1 LEHDGAYEQE
11 VEMWNLEVTI
21 VPGVW
26 LISYGVCLKNRE
38 KEDISGPPTY
48 FLEIHGHSHAYVHG
62 PCLYRYRA
70 CNSSRKLRLVA
81 SQPSINF
88 TMSVNPSLTGSPP
101 VPRAAHSPRSPPLH
115 QFEDPLEDDA
125 EEQQQPDD
133 AEDEDE
139 IPYPEP
145 GSEQTLLPPPNFKP
159 FFTLIDD
166 TTSGEHFHP
175 YVHYVFADDD
185 PAIVTA
191 ASMRSL
197 GLDDTKYMPHD
208 AQDDGERQ
216 QAHERGSEDGEEPLV
231 ESPLP
236 PPIPGVKE
244 HYLIVDL
251 GADGRTIV
259 DAQSLSP
266 EWQITESSI
275 RTAPSFDESSPD
287 QGYMLR
293 VEGIEISSKN
303 KGKGKGQA
311 GDDKLNEARDKSQGD
326 IFDALDSLV
335 QDIEGGLKTAAKIVG
350 VTTTGGQDTVVDV
363 RVAEDDKGITE
374 NT

>member
-1 LEHDGAYEQE
+1 
-11 VEMWNLEVTI
+11 VETVFGIEIRKQRSCFRTH
-21 VPGVW
+21 
-26 LISYGVCLKNRE
+26 
-38 KEDISGPPTY
+38 
-48 FLEIHGHSHAYVHG
+48 FLQVYVHSHACVHR
-62 PCLYRYRA
+62 PCLYRYDA
-70 CNSSRKLRLVA
+70 CNSSRKLRLA
-81 SQPSINF
+81 ACQPSINF
-88 TMSVNPSLTGSPP
+88 TMSVNPNLSRSPP

-115 QFEDPLEDDA
+115 EFEDPPEDDPQ
-125 EEQQQPDD
+125 EHQLPDD

-145 GSEQTLLPPPNFKP
+145 SSEQTLLPPPNFKP

-166 TTSGEHFHP
+166 TTSGEHYHP

-197 GLDDTKYMPHD
+197 GLDDTKFMPHD
-208 AQDDGERQ
+208 TQNDSERQ
-216 QAHERGSEDGEEPLV
+216 QAQERGSEDGEDPLV

-293 VEGIEISSKN
+293 VEGLEIPSKN

-311 GDDKLNEARDKSQGD
+311 GDDKLNEARDKSQGGL
-326 IFDALDSLV
+326 FDALDSLV

-350 VTTTGGQDTVVDV
+350 VTSARQQDTVVDV
-363 RVAEDDKGITE
+363 RVAEDDKGPTD

>member
-1 LEHDGAYEQE
+1 MESVSRIESRK
-11 VEMWNLEVTI
+11 I
-21 VPGVW
+21 
-26 LISYGVCLKNRE
+26 ISCPR
-38 KEDISGPPTY
+38 TY
-48 FLEIHGHSHAYVHG
+48 FLKTQGHSHVYAHG
-62 PCLYRYRA
+62 PCLYRYGA

-81 SQPSINF
+81 SQPSTNL
-88 TMSVNPSLTGSPP
+88 TMSVNPNLSGSPP
-101 VPRAAHSPRSPPLH
+101 VPRAANSPRSPLLH
-115 QFEDPLEDDA
+115 QFEDPPEDDA
-125 EEQQQPDD
+125 QEQQHPDD

-145 GSEQTLLPPPNFKP
+145 SSEQTLLPPPNFKP

-216 QAHERGSEDGEEPLV
+216 QAQERGSEDGEDPLV
-231 ESPLP
+231 ESTLP

-259 DAQSLSP
+259 DAQSLSS
-266 EWQITESSI
+266 EWQVTESSI

-293 VEGIEISSKN
+293 VEGIEIPSKN

-326 IFDALDSLV
+326 LFDALDSLV

-350 VTTTGGQDTVVDV
+350 VTSTREQDTVVDV
-363 RVAEDDKGITE
+363 RVAEDDKGVTD

>member
-1 LEHDGAYEQE
+1 
-11 VEMWNLEVTI
+11 
-21 VPGVW
+21 VPGVCVDTLW
-26 LISYGVCLKNRE
+26 KSFKNRE
-38 KEDISGPPTY
+38 QEEDRFYRIH
-48 FLEIHGHSHAYVHG
+48 FLHAYGHSHAYVHG
-62 PCLYRYRA
+62 PLLYRYDA
-70 CNSSRKLRLVA
+70 CNSSRKLRLA
-81 SQPSINF
+81 TRQPSINS
-88 TMSVNPSLTGSPP
+88 TMSGNPSLSRSPP
-101 VPRAAHSPRSPPLH
+101 VPRAAISPPSASLH
-115 QFEDPLEDDA
+115 DFEDPPEDDPQ
-125 EEQQQPDD
+125 EQQHPDD

-145 GSEQTLLPPPNFKP
+145 SSEQTLLPPPNFRP

-166 TTSGEHFHP
+166 TTSGEHYHP

-191 ASMRSL
+191 ASMRGL

-208 AQDDGERQ
+208 IQEESERQ
-216 QAHERGSEDGEEPLV
+216 QAQERGSEDGEDPMV

-266 EWQITESSI
+266 EWQITDSSI

-287 QGYMLR
+287 HGYMLR
-293 VEGIEISSKN
+293 VEGIEIPSKN

-311 GDDKLNEARDKSQGD
+311 GDDKLSEARDKSQGD
-326 IFDALDSLV
+326 LFGALDSLV
-335 QDIEGGLKTAAKIVG
+335 GDVETGLKTAAKIVG
-350 VTTTGGQDTVVDV
+350 VPSAGAQDTVVDV
-363 RVAEDDKGITE
+363 RAAEDDKGPTD

>member
-1 LEHDGAYEQE
+1 MFLRARSTSLSIQHPQQAPGA
-11 VEMWNLEVTI
+11 L
-21 VPGVW
+21 PGS
-26 LISYGVCLKNRE
+26 LR
-38 KEDISGPPTY
+38 PT
-48 FLEIHGHSHAYVHG
+48 S
-62 PCLYRYRA
+62 
-70 CNSSRKLRLVA
+70 
-81 SQPSINF
+81 
-88 TMSVNPSLTGSPP
+88 TMSVNPQSSTSSPAPRDAPSPSLSALQQLQDTPS
-101 VPRAAHSPRSPPLH
+101 HD
-115 QFEDPLEDDA
+115 ET
-125 EEQQQPDD
+125 EQLYHDG

-145 GSEQTLLPPPNFKP
+145 SSEQTLMPPPNFNP

-166 TTSGEHFHP
+166 TTSGEHYHP

-185 PAIVTA
+185 PTMITA

-197 GLDDTKYMPHD
+197 GLDDTKYMP
-208 AQDDGERQ
+208 QEEQEDGDRPQVSEQ
-216 QAHERGSEDGEEPLV
+216 GSEDGEHLLV

-266 EWQITESSI
+266 EWQITETSI

-293 VEGIEISSKN
+293 IEGIEVPGKN

-311 GDDKLNEARDKSQGD
+311 GSDKLSEARDRNQGD
-326 IFDALDSLV
+326 LFGALDSLV
-335 QDIEGGLKTAAKIVG
+335 QDVEGGLAIAAKIA
-350 VTTTGGQDTVVDV
+350 GGARAEEQDTVASVPK
-363 RVAEDDKGITE
+363 AEGESLANET
-374 NT
+374 

>member
-1 LEHDGAYEQE
+1 
-11 VEMWNLEVTI
+11 M
-21 VPGVW
+21 
-26 LISYGVCLKNRE
+26 
-38 KEDISGPPTY
+38 SGNAS
-48 FLEIHGHSHAYVHG
+48 L
-62 PCLYRYRA
+62 
-70 CNSSRKLRLVA
+70 SR
-81 SQPSINF
+81 
-88 TMSVNPSLTGSPP
+88 SPP
-101 VPRAAHSPRSPPLH
+101 VARVATSPRSPPLH
-115 QFEDPLEDDA
+115 RFEDLPEDDA
-125 EEQQQPDD
+125 QEHHHRED

-145 GSEQTLLPPPNFKP
+145 SSEQTLLPPPNFRP
-159 FFTLIDD
+159 FFTVIDD
-166 TTSGEHFHP
+166 STSGEHYHP

-191 ASMRSL
+191 ASMRGL
-197 GLDDTKYMPHD
+197 GLDDTKYMPND
-208 AQDDGERQ
+208 TQEDSERQ
-216 QAHERGSEDGEEPLV
+216 QARERGSEDGEDPLV

-259 DAQSLSP
+259 NAQSLSP
-266 EWQITESSI
+266 KWQITDSSI

-293 VEGIEISSKN
+293 VEGIEIPSKN

-326 IFDALDSLV
+326 LFGALDSLV
-335 QDIEGGLKTAAKIVG
+335 EDVETGLKTASKIVG
-350 VTTTGGQDTVVDV
+350 VSSDSASNLQT
-363 RVAEDDKGITE
+363 
-374 NT
+374 